1 MVRYDSVS
9 AELKPGVLA
18 LVMQPGAASPPGI
31 NSALRYP
38 MPSTQDPLQARLH
51 AWALQAVDAASALLQ
66 LYTKLGD
73 GPQRHRSIR
82 VLDIVRA
89 WLAQYPGKPQHLP
102 QGPPLQ
108 PEDAAAEL
116 DRWRTTLEA
125 TTGILVFL
133 TLAQDGAKPPPGLR
147 GEVTQFTRASR
158 SALQGLQCAFPEDV
172 AQVSTQQAI
181 GHVLDACRT
190 ALTQCFPDETS
201 TEVVDVI
208 LGSIEQA
215 LQSYLVA

>member
-51 AWALQAVDAASALLQ
+51 AWALQAVDAASVLLQ

-133 TLAQDGAKPPPGLR
+133 TLARTVRSPRPACEVRSPSSLGLPGPRSRGSSVHSLRMSHKSAPSRQSATSSTPAAPP
-147 GEVTQFTRASR
+147 
-158 SALQGLQCAFPEDV
+158 
-172 AQVSTQQAI
+172 
-181 GHVLDACRT
+181 
-190 ALTQCFPDETS
+190 
-201 TEVVDVI
+201 
-208 LGSIEQA
+208 
-215 LQSYLVA
+215 